1 MGTTVTPTTLR
12 MPNINLS
19 SPNASTSHISL
30 PRYPPPARQGRESQT
45 PAAVEPDI
53 EAGNNDI
60 NVINPSTSAATIA
73 VMYGHDEKF
82 AMFGQV

>member
-1 MGTTVTPTTLR
+1 

-19 SPNASTSHISL
+19 SPDASTSHISL
-30 PRYPPPARQGRESQT
+30 PRYPPPARQGRESRT
-45 PAAVEPDI
+45 LAAEPDV

-60 NVINPSTSAATIA
+60 NVINPSTSATTV

-82 AMFGQV
+82 AMFGQL